1 MSHDDTSAGGLAA
14 FGHAAKSGPHAHRG
28 ERPGAALASCAG
40 ATSSPT
46 GQVDTPGKATGGT
59 TGPALPTAHAPSP
72 APLDRASLPPLPMR
86 QGTMPLASLIELYMA
101 HYAGRDETRAY
112 HARWWTAKLGPV
124 ALLELSDDHVHAALE
139 SLTQQSSRYFAGNDA
154 DGRPIYRA
162 KRRAI
167 SPATVNRYAAA
178 LAAFI
183 TWAIK
188 RRIAPKG
195 YVHPCRSIERK
206 PENNG
211 KTRFLSSDERARLL
225 QACKHASWPRL
236 YLLVLLALTTGAR
249 KGELLGLRWADID
262 FDQAQARV
270 LLTKNNDPKM
280 LPLVPAVL
288 EELRRFKAGPTVL
301 VFASPRTAGRAFS
314 FEPQF
319 QAALKAA
326 RISGVTF
333 HTLRHS
339 CASML
344 ASNGATL
351 LEIADLLGHRQLQ
364 MTKRYSHLATSHK
377 AALVNRVLGDLR

>member
-1 MSHDDTSAGGLAA
+1 MSG
-14 FGHAAKSGPHAHRG
+14 AHT
-28 ERPGAALASCAG
+28 PAALDP
-40 ATSSPT
+40 AT
-46 GQVDTPGKATGGT
+46 
-59 TGPALPTAHAPSP
+59 
-72 APLDRASLPPLPMR
+72 LPPLPMR
-86 QGTMPLASLIELYMA
+86 EASMPLARLIDLYMA

-112 HARWWTAKLGPV
+112 HARWWTARLGEV
-124 ALLELSDDHVHAALE
+124 TLQDLSDDHVHAALE
-139 SLTQQSSRYFAGNDA
+139 TLTSQSSRYFAGNDA
-154 DGRPIYRA
+154 DGKPIYRA
-162 KRRAI
+162 KKRPIA
-167 SPATVNRYAAA
+167 PATINRYAAA

-211 KTRFLSSDERARLL
+211 KTRFLSTDERTRLL
-225 QACKHASWPRL
+225 EACKLAPWPRL
-236 YLLVLLALTTGAR
+236 YLLVLMALTTGAR
-249 KGELLGLRWADID
+249 KGELLGLKWADID
-262 FDQAQARV
+262 FEQAQARV

-288 EELRRFKAGPTVL
+288 AELERFKAGPTVR
-301 VFASPRTAGRAFS
+301 VFGSPRNGARAFT

-319 QAALKAA
+319 HDALKIAK
-326 RISGVTF
+326 ISGVTF

-377 AALVNRVLGDLR
+377 AALVNRVLGDVR